1 MEALNAR
8 KENREAEYLPEITS
22 HVLRHTACTRMAEA
36 GMDLKV
42 IQVIMGHSNV
52 ELTMNIYNHVDFKR
66 ISTEMEKVE
75 AAL

>member
-1 MEALNAR
+1 M
-8 KENREAEYLPEITS
+8 PEITS